1 MLDAERALRLH
12 CYGNGRLTT
21 MDNDVTASSTTRNRQ
36 GRRRRNLLIGLGAAA
51 VVGIAVVVG
60 ATLQNFTAGTSGAL
74 GARACPGINVTTL
87 LPSIAPVPEVDWS
100 NCNLVTARLSGA
112 YLSMAN
118 LNGASLQGADLT
130 GATLAYANLSGANLT
145 GANLSGANLTGVNLT
160 GTNLSGAIL
169 TGVRSGGIETMENQL
184 VGTMPASWK
193 LFMGYLL
200 GPGANLTGA
209 YLGFDLSGV
218 NLTGANLTGANLIG
232 ARGLALTGVNLSG
245 ANLSGAIG
253 VFLTNTTCPNGTSS
267 NQFPNCTRQ
276 GGGL

>member
-1 MLDAERALRLH
+1 MLDAEEALRLH
-12 CYGNGRLTT
+12 RYGNGRLTT
-21 MDNDVTASSTTRNRQ
+21 MDNDVTATSTTRNRQ
-36 GRRRRNLLIGLGAAA
+36 GRRRRNLLIGLGAAV
-51 VVGIAVVVG
+51 VVGIAIVVG

-100 NCNLVTARLSGA
+100 TCNLDTARLSGA

-160 GTNLSGAIL
+160 GTNLTGAIL
-169 TGVRSGGIETMENQL
+169 AGVRSGGIGGTMLQF
-184 VGTMPASWK
+184 VGTMPTSWR
-193 LFMGYLL
+193 FSRGYLM

-209 YLGFDLSGV
+209 YLGNYDLSFV
-218 NLTGANLTGANLIG
+218 DLTGANLTGA
-232 ARGLALTGVNLSG
+232 S
-245 ANLSGAIG
+245 G

-267 NQFPNCTRQ
+267 NQFPNCIRQ